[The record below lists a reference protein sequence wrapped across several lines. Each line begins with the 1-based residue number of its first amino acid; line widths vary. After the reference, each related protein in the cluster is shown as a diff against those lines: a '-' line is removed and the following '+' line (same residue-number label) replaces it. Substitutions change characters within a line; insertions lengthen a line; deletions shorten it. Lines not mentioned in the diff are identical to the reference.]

1 MYVHIRRLKLPTYML
16 ANFWAIYI
24 RTVTQTRNN
33 ASFLLYTYMH
43 IHTVFE
49 KMFILYAIRAHPSL
63 IILQETA
70 MVGTSCKIFLQTQNR
85 LEMALL
91 TFLRN
96 TNLHNVKIAL
106 TCFRFLVQLTEV
118 LMITGEPC
126 PVPFADNIK
135 PYQALYDASSNLLIG
150 EWVLIVFHMHCGK
163 ILIDVY
169 FQNSKFCHRS
179 FFNPFQ
185 YMTEQSV
192 IW

>member
-1 MYVHIRRLKLPTYML
+1 
-16 ANFWAIYI
+16 
-24 RTVTQTRNN
+24 
-33 ASFLLYTYMH
+33 MH
-43 IHTVFE
+43 IVTYVHTVFE
-49 KMFILYAIRAHPSL
+49 KVFIFHIIMDSPL

-118 LMITGEPC
+118 LMTTGEPC

-135 PYQALYDASSNLLIG
+135 PYQALSDASSNLLIG
-150 EWVLIVFHMHCGK
+150 QWGYYNPRIHCVNELKSSFTVCFLTHFSVCLQLCVGPFLMGEVNDSLYYSH
-163 ILIDVY
+163 ISNTY
-169 FQNSKFCHRS
+169 FESCISLYK
-179 FFNPFQ
+179 
-185 YMTEQSV
+185 TLK
-192 IW
+192 